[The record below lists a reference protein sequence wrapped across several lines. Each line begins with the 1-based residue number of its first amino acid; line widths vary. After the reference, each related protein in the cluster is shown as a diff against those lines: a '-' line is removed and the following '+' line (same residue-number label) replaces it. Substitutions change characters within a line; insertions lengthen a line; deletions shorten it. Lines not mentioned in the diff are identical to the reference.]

1 MPYLKRIFRH
11 FMMMNGWQGKTNR
24 PITWHEI
31 QLFSAICWRQG
42 LVRSTRLLYCWQLLQ
57 IMLSKPRLVYDYLT
71 VLGVGEHF
79 FNYRYEVRTQL
90 RQKLSALKQLQRES
104 YALEVAS

>member
-1 MPYLKRIFRH
+1 MLLQYWVKALR
-11 FMMMNGWQGKTNR
+11 GKTNR

-31 QLFSAICWRQG
+31 RMFATICWRQG
-42 LVRSTRLLYCWQLLQ
+42 LVRSTRLLYWWQLLRM
-57 IMLSKPRLVYDYLT
+57 IFSKRRLVYDYLT

-90 RQKLSALKQLQRES
+90 RQKLTALKQVQQETH
-104 YALEVAS
+104 ALKIAV

>member
-1 MPYLKRIFRH
+1 
-11 FMMMNGWQGKTNR
+11 
-24 PITWHEI
+24 
-31 QLFSAICWRQG
+31 
-42 LVRSTRLLYCWQLLQ
+42 
-57 IMLSKPRLVYDYLT
+57 MLAKPRLVYDYLT

-90 RQKLSALKQLQRES
+90 RQKLAALHQVEKQET